1 MKLAQPILFAFYRI
15 NNNFIKMSKKLKG
28 DPFMPQVKTDPRILR
43 TRKLIM
49 DAFIKLSGKKEFK
62 DITIKDITSEAT
74 VNRATFYYHFTDKYD
89 LMERVLKEDLMLSV
103 TNEIAKHDELN
114 QETIVSIFL
123 SVTNFQKS
131 LQKNCPRSFEAFRT
145 TIEAIIMKELKDI
158 FYQMLLKQGSNVS
171 DHSLRVAAVML
182 SWGIYGASMDC
193 QDNCTM
199 PPEEYIKFA
208 LPYVTHGMDF
218 LVS

>member
-1 MKLAQPILFAFYRI
+1 MT
-15 NNNFIKMSKKLKG
+15 
-28 DPFMPQVKTDPRILR
+28 QVKTDPRILR

-49 DAFIKLSGKKEFK
+49 DAFIALSEKKEFK

-74 VNRATFYYHFTDKYD
+74 VNRATFYYHFLDKYD
-89 LMERVLKEDLMLSV
+89 LMEKVLKEDLMV
-103 TNEIAKHDELN
+103 NVNDEIAKHDELN
-114 QETIVSIFL
+114 QETIISIFL

-131 LQKNCPRSFEAFRT
+131 LSTKCRKSFEAFQT
-145 TIEAIIMKELKDI
+145 TIEAIIIKELEGI
-158 FYQMLLKQGSNVS
+158 FYRMLSKQSS
-171 DHSLRVAAVML
+171 STTDHSLRITAVML
-182 SWGIYGASMDC
+182 SWGIYGAAMDW

-199 PPEEYIKFA
+199 PPEEYIKLA

>member
-1 MKLAQPILFAFYRI
+1 MT
-15 NNNFIKMSKKLKG
+15 
-28 DPFMPQVKTDPRILR
+28 QVKTDPRILR

-89 LMERVLKEDLMLSV
+89 LMEKVLREDLMLSV

-114 QETIVSIFL
+114 HETIVSIFL

-131 LQKNCPRSFEAFRT
+131 LSMKCRRSFEAFKT
-145 TIEAIIMKELKDI
+145 TIEAIIMNELKDI
-158 FYQMLLKQGSNVS
+158 FYQLLLKQGSTVS
-171 DHSLRVAAVML
+171 DHSLRIAAVML
-182 SWGIYGASMDC
+182 SWGIYGASIDW

-199 PPEEYIKFA
+199 APEEYIKYA
-208 LPYVTHGMDF
+208 LPYVTYGMDF
-218 LVS
+218 LK